1 MLNCCEIVKGKGAL
15 ALLSIRLVAGLA
27 FIQHGYPKFQHATTW
42 MGEGMPAPLQFLA
55 AFAELFG
62 GLALVA
68 GLLTPIAASGLAVVM
83 LVAMFMVHIPAGHP
97 FVGNQENPS
106 SWELP
111 AVYLSIMVALML
123 RGAGSISLDALIFKK
138 KDRG

>member
-1 MLNCCEIVKGKGAL
+1 MFCCETVKGKGAI

-42 MGEGMPAPLQFLA
+42 MGEGMPAAFQFLA

-62 GLALVA
+62 GLALVV
-68 GLLTPIAASGLAVVM
+68 GLLTPIAAAGIAVVM
-83 LVAMFMVHIPAGHP
+83 LVAMFMVHIPKGDP
-97 FVGNQENPS
+97 FVGNMEHPS

-111 AVYLSIMVALML
+111 AVYFSIMVALML
-123 RGAGSISLDALIFKK
+123 RGGGSLSLDALIFKK
-138 KDRG
+138 KDK